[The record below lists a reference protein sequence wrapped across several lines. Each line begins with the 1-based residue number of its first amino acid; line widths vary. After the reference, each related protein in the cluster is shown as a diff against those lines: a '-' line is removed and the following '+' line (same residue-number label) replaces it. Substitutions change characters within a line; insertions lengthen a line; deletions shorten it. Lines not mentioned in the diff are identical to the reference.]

1 MKRILVAI
9 DFSSHSD
16 LALDLAVEFAKKFD
30 AKLDLLHVFD
40 LPIPVVNP
48 YEIAVPPAYVKDAE
62 ESARQ
67 KLEERRVKVAAAGV
81 ETEAH
86 LASAPIA
93 TAITEAASE
102 TNADLVVVGT
112 HGHTGLKH
120 ALLGSVAERIVRH
133 APCPVLTVK

>member
-1 MKRILVAI
+1 MKRILVAV

-16 LALDLAVEFAKKFD
+16 HALDMAIELAGKFE

-67 KLEERRVKVAAAGV
+67 KLEERRAKVAQAGI
-81 ETEAH
+81 ETEAQ
-86 LASAPIA
+86 LASAPIS

-102 TNADLVVVGT
+102 SHVDLIVVGT